1 MKDWKFEELIECVKE
16 SFENYI
22 EEGQT
27 PLDAGSYTIDDFW
40 YFNNTSECVENLIV
54 IVTTLMQIVKHNR
67 VFIGTKELFNTT
79 LDSTSKEILKK
90 SLQSHEIIKLE
101 DMISDLKISLQ
112 NVEIVHNPEES

>member
-40 YFNNTSECVENLIV
+40 YFNNTLECVENLIV
-54 IVTTLMQIVKHNR
+54 IVTTLMQIVKYNR

-79 LDSTSKEILKK
+79 LDSTSKEALKK

-112 NVEIVHNPEES
+112 NVELVHNPEER